1 MKVKK
6 LIQALI
12 KEEMDP
18 RRPKD
23 KAFDLAQQLSKL
35 SPEDREKVAMIQ
47 QMIYKEKMDKDDY
60 GRSISG
66 KDKSTFVD
74 PEDLMPAARA
84 KKLAGMEDDEMETR
98 YDYDDPIFEA
108 KFKEGDTVI
117 PNIGPHKGVKH
128 KIIYD
133 FGNGKYNIQPIGL
146 RPNQIQYRLGAASAS
161 EDQLKMADDV
171 NEEIERPF
179 FANQKY
185 YDELNDLRD
194 KGLLKS
200 GISSLQSKFNLSR
213 EKAKE
218 IFNKYLEDL
227 KAEQPEAFDFFMK
240 DLNEGDTYEKM
251 AAKGKKAGN
260 LKQGTVRKRLRIKD
274 GEKIPLAR
282 INKAISGLKKRKS
295 LSDKDKKYLKALNLA
310 KTLKTT
316 TNVKEIATEL
326 GYLKEED
333 RFAGFADKPT
343 NKKDYVGRGLNKL
356 KRAIKNPVSKD
367 PELNKTKLTS
377 YQMGQLYDFKLLRKN
392 VSQMLDVEVDDRVR
406 SGTYNGREGYN
417 FRISS
422 KDLKD
427 WSKEQIEK
435 LKQAFKK
442 TNSESEDYEFE
453 YNGVSD
459 FEIEPGERNYPA
471 SFDYFATRKE

>member
-47 QMIYKEKMDKDDY
+47 QMISKEKMDKDDY

-326 GYLKEED
+326 GYLNEQD
-333 RFAGFADKPT
+333 RFAGFADKPA
-343 NKKDYVGRGLNKL
+343 NKKDYLGKGLDKL
-356 KRAIKNPVSKD
+356 KRSIKKPVSND
-367 PELNKTKLTS
+367 PELNKSKSKVDITYTDPGDRFYKMKVDGKRLDREEGTKYL
-377 YQMGQLYDFKLLRKN
+377 
-392 VSQMLDVEVDDRVR
+392 
-406 SGTYNGREGYN
+406 
-417 FRISS
+417 
-422 KDLKD
+422 KDLGIFDDKGRD
-427 WSKEQIEK
+427 MEIPRIYNQSTLKQILDK
-435 LKQAFKK
+435 LKEKGIDADYNNAFDP
-442 TNSESEDYEFE
+442 S
-453 YNGVSD
+453 
-459 FEIEPGERNYPA
+459 
-471 SFDYFATRKE
+471 